1 MSKANNSL
9 QQVLVAANRELIVR
23 FEKKIQT
30 TLACIWGEDEPTLVE
45 GCAVEER
52 GLSKP

>member
-9 QQVLVAANRELIVR
+9 QQALVAANRELIVR
-23 FEKKIQT
+23 FEKKNQT
-30 TLACIWGEDEPTLVE
+30 TLACIWGEDEPTEV
-45 GCAVEER
+45 CAVEER